1 MFSLLLL
8 AAATP
13 AAAEFNG
20 TLAPYVHCLRT
31 QSREPAAPDDSTGEF
46 SPERWPAAI
55 IPSFATAIRYC
66 EPLRAPAMER
76 AREIV
81 RARHPDWE
89 PDFVEQAAQRIMAR
103 IELRMITVSLELPT
117 TSHGEI
123 EDW

>member
-1 MFSLLLL
+1 MFALLLL

-20 TLAPYVHCLRT
+20 ILEPYVRCLRT
-31 QSREPAAPDDSTGEF
+31 ESREPTEPDDFTGEF
-46 SPERWPAAI
+46 AQDRQPAAV
-55 IPSFATAIRYC
+55 IPGFATLIRYC
-66 EPLRAPAMER
+66 EPLRAPVLER

-89 PDFVEQAAQRIMAR
+89 PTFVEQAAQRILAR
-103 IELRMITVSLELPT
+103 IELHMITLSLELPT
-117 TSHGEI
+117 TSHGEV